1 MLKQKGRRRGRGGRD
16 NGDVRHG
23 VRVAMELAVGSWQ
36 LAVGASKQA
45 ASRGVSVADRGH
57 GTRRAAREGQLSSL
71 EMRNTIK
78 AQGESQ

>member
-36 LAVGASKQA
+36 LERASKQQA
-45 ASRGVSVADRGH
+45 EA
-57 GTRRAAREGQLSSL
+57 
-71 EMRNTIK
+71 
-78 AQGESQ
+78 